1 MKRKKKKKDQV
12 IYRNKAFNLVLFLHI
27 LYSFEMKQLTLT
39 MLLGD
44 GRPSPKKKKKKE
56 VFHDDGIRIF
66 FFFNF

>member
-44 GRPSPKKKKKKE
+44 GRPSAKKKKKKE